1 MSRQRIK
8 AFTIIEVVVTM
19 TIAAILMG
27 LTYTSYQIV
36 NKSYRSFNVKN
47 NEMAALERL
56 DELLKKDF
64 NRSGIIEKDEKGIV
78 IKSSRDTVQYEFTR
92 DFILRISAIT
102 DTFKIKNEDL
112 STSFEDQLIN
122 GQGLSEEENRLDGLN
137 ISLLLQNEKIFYHY
151 HKVYSSVNLINRNPD
166 AIH

>member
-27 LTYTSYQIV
+27 ITYTSYQIV

-78 IKSSRDTVQYEFTR
+78 IKSSRDTVQYEFAR
-92 DFILRISAIT
+92 DFILRISAIS
-102 DTFKIKNEDL
+102 DTFKIKNEGL
-112 STSFEDQLIN
+112 STSFEDQLVG
-122 GQGLSEEENRLDGLN
+122 GQGLSDEEDRLDGLN
-137 ISLLLQNEKIFYHY
+137 ISLLLQNEKIRYHY
-151 HKVYSSVNLINRNPD
+151 HKDYSSVNLINRNPD

>member
-1 MSRQRIK
+1 MNTQKIK
-8 AFTIIEVVVTM
+8 AFTIMEVVVTM

-27 LTYTSYQIV
+27 ITYTSYQIV

-47 NEMAALERL
+47 NEIAALERL

-64 NRSGIIEKDEKGIV
+64 NRAEFIEKVEKGII
-78 IKSSRDTVQYEFTR
+78 IKSRRDTVQYEFTP

-102 DTFKIKNEDL
+102 DTFKIKNEGL
-112 STSFEDQLIN
+112 STSFEDRLVD

-137 ISLLLQNEKIFYHY
+137 ISLLLQNEKIRYQY
-151 HKVYSSVNLINRNPD
+151 HKIYSSLNLINRNPD

>member
-64 NRSGIIEKDEKGIV
+64 NRAGIIEKDEKGIV
-78 IKSSRDTVQYEFTR
+78 VKSKRDTIQYEFTP
-92 DFILRISAIT
+92 DFILRISAMT
-102 DTFKIKNEDL
+102 DTFKIKNEGL
-112 STSFEDQLIN
+112 STSFEDQLVD
-122 GQGLSEEENRLDGLN
+122 GQGLSEEESRLDGLN
-137 ISLLLQNEKIFYHY
+137 ISLLFQNEKIFYHY

>member
-1 MSRQRIK
+1 MSRQRVK
-8 AFTIIEVVVTM
+8 AFTIMEVVVTM

-27 LTYTSYQIV
+27 ITYTSYQIV
-36 NKSYRSFNVKN
+36 SKSYRSFNVKN
-47 NEMAALERL
+47 NEIAALERL

-64 NRSGIIEKDEKGIV
+64 NRAGIIEKDEKGIV
-78 IKSSRDTVQYEFTR
+78 VKSKRDTIQYEFTP

-102 DTFKIKNEDL
+102 DTFKIKNEGL
-112 STSFEDQLIN
+112 STSFEDQLVD

-137 ISLLLQNEKIFYHY
+137 ISLLLQNEKILYHY

>member
-1 MSRQRIK
+1 MTAQRIN
-8 AFTIIEVVVTM
+8 AFTIMEVVVTM

-27 LTYTSYQIV
+27 ITYTSYQIV
-36 NKSYRSFNVKN
+36 SKSYHSFNVKN

-64 NRSGIIEKDEKGIV
+64 NKAEIIEKAGKGIV
-78 IKSSRDTVQYEFTR
+78 VKSLRDTVQYEFAP

-112 STSFEDQLIN
+112 ATSFEGQLVD
-122 GQGLSEEENRLDGLN
+122 GQGLNEEENRLDGLD
-137 ISLLLQNEKIFYHY
+137 ISLLLQSEKILYHY
-151 HKVYSSVNLINRNPD
+151 HKVYSSANLINRIPD

>member
-8 AFTIIEVVVTM
+8 AFTIMEVVVTM

-27 LTYTSYQIV
+27 ITYTSYQII
-36 NKSYRSFNVKN
+36 NKSYSSFNVKN

-64 NRSGIIEKDEKGIV
+64 NRAEIIEKDEKGIV
-78 IKSSRDTVQYEFTR
+78 VKSRRDTIQYEFAP

-102 DTFKIKNEDL
+102 DTFKIKNEGP
-112 STSFEDQLIN
+112 STSFEGQLID
-122 GQGLSEEENRLDGLN
+122 GQGLSEEENRLDALS
-137 ISLLLQNEKIFYHY
+137 ISLLFQNEKVLYHY
-151 HKVYSSVNLINRNPD
+151 HKVYSSVNLFNRNPD